1 MEIKFEWEFVTPES
15 KKEEKRKIESK
26 KEFLFAYAFN
36 VSMYLKI
43 QEDYHKIE
51 EVLDFDFINNEGKHL
66 ILFKIKKDKGYT
78 IKSINADFK
87 DVKLYY

>member
-1 MEIKFEWEFVTPES
+1 MEIRFEWEFVTPETK
-15 KKEEKRKIESK
+15 KKEMKKVKSK
-26 KEFLFAYAFN
+26 KEFLLARAFN
-36 VSMYLKI
+36 FPMYLKI
-43 QEDYHKIE
+43 QENYHKIE

>member
-1 MEIKFEWEFVTPES
+1 MEIRFEWEFVTPET
-15 KKEEKRKIESK
+15 KKEERKKFESR

-36 VSMYLKI
+36 VPIYLKI
-43 QEDYHKIE
+43 QEKYYKIE

-66 ILFKIKKDKGYT
+66 ILFKIAKDKGYT

>member
-1 MEIKFEWEFVTPES
+1 MEIRFEWEFVTPEL
-15 KKEEKRKIESK
+15 KKEERKKFESK
-26 KEFLFAYAFN
+26 KEFLFAYTFN
-36 VSMYLKI
+36 VPIYLKI
-43 QEDYHKIE
+43 QEKYYKIE

-66 ILFKIKKDKGYT
+66 ILFKIAKDKGYT